1 MSIYV
6 CSVRGLRSQKDV
18 FYGGPEGQNTTTFQK
33 NMTFHKIHELN
44 VVLSE
49 MLCFWPSGPPYFF
62 LTFFLL
68 SSMKCTSGPEDAH
81 DVEDCAPHIGMFVS
95 QMFGSA
101 CFLLLQFFFFHFPLY
116 SYLYPSDSPCLRGR
130 EVHCCCLF
138 AQEENAR
145 IQRSSVSEGAAVKP
159 RG

>member
-62 LTFFLL
+62 FYFFFTFIYEMHLGSRRCTWCGGLCSSYRNVCFPNVWL
-68 SSMKCTSGPEDAH
+68 S
-81 DVEDCAPHIGMFVS
+81 MFS
-95 QMFGSA
+95 SA
-101 CFLLLQFFFFHFPLY
+101 AVFFFHFPLY